1 MAPAEGISNS
11 RVLERQNKNYS
22 LEKSSSHLDLA
33 VKRPSPEYLVR
44 TGSMKNKIIQSST
57 LPNKQPT
64 SKPEASKKKNNNYAF
79 YNIQAGCFTWQ
90 GRAFYKNSYM
100 MQRNEAKSRKS
111 FLSVSEDFRSRHSS
125 KQKLS
130 EKLSDSYVSNT
141 SCEKNKKI
149 PEESQ
154 NSLNN
159 SGQIQGI
166 RRKESKLPQPLN
178 DDIKIQ
184 TKVKK
189 LDKKDYE
196 NYSISNAPI
205 NNGSV
210 SCKQKT
216 SEEHLRKE
224 KQNVKKEGDKKLSDD
239 KQTKC
244 QLEMGSN
251 TVNQKNFDDYRLYEN
266 WSPRIPSLENIC
278 HKYDKSRAGPDDL
291 SSNYDSNRDQLLIK
305 MKEKMKVLV
314 DHQFNID
321 YEILIN
327 NVKGTD
333 IENKLNN
340 FASQSEMEK
349 FRQFIEEFD
358 AVNCLIRG
366 LAGRLAATED
376 NLDQLS
382 FESDKFDN
390 RWIKLRRKKE
400 KLELQLSEALFIRS
414 TIERRKSKIERMLVS
429 HIGQTELKYF
439 EEFLQEKE
447 HLISMSAELSDKIKL
462 CKKQIIEIELGHSVY
477 PH

>member
-1 MAPAEGISNS
+1 M
-11 RVLERQNKNYS
+11 
-22 LEKSSSHLDLA
+22 
-33 VKRPSPEYLVR
+33 
-44 TGSMKNKIIQSST
+44 
-57 LPNKQPT
+57 
-64 SKPEASKKKNNNYAF
+64 
-79 YNIQAGCFTWQ
+79 
-90 GRAFYKNSYM
+90 
-100 MQRNEAKSRKS
+100 
-111 FLSVSEDFRSRHSS
+111 
-125 KQKLS
+125 
-130 EKLSDSYVSNT
+130 
-141 SCEKNKKI
+141 
-149 PEESQ
+149 
-154 NSLNN
+154 
-159 SGQIQGI
+159 
-166 RRKESKLPQPLN
+166 
-178 DDIKIQ
+178 
-184 TKVKK
+184 
-189 LDKKDYE
+189 
-196 NYSISNAPI
+196 
-205 NNGSV
+205 
-210 SCKQKT
+210 
-216 SEEHLRKE
+216 
-224 KQNVKKEGDKKLSDD
+224 
-239 KQTKC
+239 
-244 QLEMGSN
+244 
-251 TVNQKNFDDYRLYEN
+251 
-266 WSPRIPSLENIC
+266 
-278 HKYDKSRAGPDDL
+278 
-291 SSNYDSNRDQLLIK
+291 
-305 MKEKMKVLV
+305 
-314 DHQFNID
+314 
-321 YEILIN
+321 IN